1 MCSLHAHLIDSY
13 FIDCLHISLYGSYFY
28 QRDAMLAQVGLLAM
42 ALCPSVCLSVSVR
55 LSQIG
60 VLSKWL
66 YESSWFL
73 AWELPSTHPTLYE
86 KEILV
91 SPKIRIL
98 PSGTLSR
105 TPDLARE
112 RRTLRA

>member
-1 MCSLHAHLIDSY
+1 MCSLHVHLIDSY

-28 QRDAMLAQVGLLAM
+28 PRDAMLARVLAV
-42 ALCPSVCLSVSVR
+42 ALCPSVCLPVSVR

-73 AWELPSTHPTLYE
+73 A
-86 KEILV
+86 
-91 SPKIRIL
+91 
-98 PSGTLSR
+98 
-105 TPDLARE
+105 
-112 RRTLRA
+112 